1 MLNSGVSEPR
11 DLSPRLH
18 FPPIR
23 RDKPGGSLL
32 SLRLSDKEVAPLFSK
47 WPIRVKLLIGLG
59 LLVVMVA
66 ILASSGLYTHLCLSQ
81 PGEEPELAGERVAA
95 GRRGQQPREQAADPL
110 SELRGLRAGPVR
122 RRPRRPG
129 AAAGPPGPRAVPRR
143 AGRGGRGGG
152 RHIASRWSRPC
163 GPTSAMADN
172 QPERDAVRK
181 IEVALRTHSRDRK
194 RSQLDLQR
202 GAGGPHGR
210 RVGWA
215 ARAGGGIAQP
225 AARQAER
232 VRRRGP
238 RPVSHL
244 ARGPVDHQR
253 DGGVAVRPVRAAVL
267 SLDFPAAADAR
278 FGGRARWRGETSPIA
293 SAWTPATRSPS
304 WPRP

>member
-47 WPIRVKLLIGLG
+47 RPIRLKLLIGLG

-66 ILASSGLYTHLCLSQ
+66 ILASSGLYTTYAYRNLVKSLSWRVS
-81 PGEEPELAGERVAA
+81 ELPLAAEVNSHVNKLRIDAERVARAA
-95 GRRGQQPREQAADPL
+95 GR
-110 SELRGLRAGPVR
+110 SGP

-143 AGRGGRGGG
+143 AGRSGRGGG
-152 RHIASRWSRPC
+152 RISPAGRADHAGRLRP
-163 GPTSAMADN
+163 GR
-172 QPERDAVRK
+172 QPARTRRRPQDRGRP
-181 IEVALRTHSRDRK
+181 RTHSRDRK

-202 GAGGPHGR
+202 GAGRPHGR

-215 ARAGGGIAQP
+215 ARAGGGIVQP

-238 RPVSHL
+238 RAVSHACWW
-244 ARGPVDHQR
+244 ARG
-253 DGGVAVRPVRAAVL
+253 
-267 SLDFPAAADAR
+267 SPASRRRRCSPCSCGCFIAG
-278 FGGRARWRGETSPIA
+278 FSGRCGC
-293 SAWTPATRSPS
+293 
-304 WPRP
+304 